1 MELMLAHQQRIDE
14 MNGDREPEPA
24 SALDYVQDV
33 YRGRRQADPW
43 RMRAAMAALPFET
56 PKLAVTT
63 NISNEN
69 FAAMLDKAIARS
81 QGRNA
86 PAQIELSAEPEPS
99 NDGPGAN

>member
-1 MELMLAHQQRIDE
+1 MSERGPVELMLAHQQRIDE
-14 MNGDREPEPA
+14 VNGDSDAP
-24 SALDYVQDV
+24 SAETALELLQEV
-33 YRGRRQADPW
+33 YRCPRQPLPV

-81 QGRNA
+81 RT
-86 PAQIELSAEPEPS
+86 PQIELKPEPG
-99 NDGPGAN
+99 DGR